1 MDTGLESPRRP
12 FDLPNLSLPK
22 PESAPARANWLSRDA
37 NKRHQTHMY
46 ATGRRLRTL
55 LRNIQPAKSVRMPF
69 HPYSIFFLGLPL
81 AALISFNNKKRPLT
95 MIVSVVVRLL

>member
-37 NKRHQTHMY
+37 NKRHQNHMY
-46 ATGRRLRTL
+46 ATGRRFRAQLC
-55 LRNIQPAKSVRMPF
+55 IIESAKSARMTVHFIP
-69 HPYSIFFLGLPL
+69 
-81 AALISFNNKKRPLT
+81 ALIWPP
-95 MIVSVVVRLL
+95 ISVIHFF